1 MDFVAFIIGVVVGAF
16 LGWRINERIHQ
27 AILPDMFKR
36 LGVTPEKLENVMG
49 ELQKEMHELNGTKP
63 NDSEDFP
70 QVEIRIEQHGE
81 QLYAFRKD
89 NEEFLG
95 QGASKEAL
103 IERMGEKLSNVRLVV
118 GKEDGAELIGHESFN
133 YDTAKKELSKSSS

>member
-1 MDFVAFIIGVVVGAF
+1 MDLIAFFIGLVVGGF
-16 LGWRINERIHQ
+16 LGWRVSERIHQ

-36 LGVTPEKLENVMG
+36 LGVTPEKLESVMG
-49 ELQKEMHELNGTKP
+49 DLQKEMLELKGQEP
-63 NDSEDFP
+63 QEESGFP

-89 NEEFLG
+89 NDQFLG
-95 QGASKEAL
+95 QGSSKEAL

-118 GKEDGAELIGHESFN
+118 SKDDGAELIGHESFN
-133 YDTAKKELSKSSS
+133 YDTEKKTLSKSNP